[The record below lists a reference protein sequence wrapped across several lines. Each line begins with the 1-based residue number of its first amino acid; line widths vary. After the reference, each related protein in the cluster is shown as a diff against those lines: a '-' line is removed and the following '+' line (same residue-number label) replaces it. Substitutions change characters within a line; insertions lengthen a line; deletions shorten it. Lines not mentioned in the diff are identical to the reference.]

1 MCGECE
7 TVGFLISDER
17 VRNRG
22 EIVVEENLIWGYVVL
37 WVSCLVVVGVNG
49 D

>member
-1 MCGECE
+1 MCGERE
-7 TVGFLISDER
+7 TVGFLISDEG

-22 EIVVEENLIWGYVVL
+22 EIIVEENLIWGYVVL
-37 WVSCLVVVGVNG
+37 WVSCLVVVVVNG